1 MTLVAPEPVGKL
13 DAGTTGGA
21 ASAGTPVVR
30 ANGPRDDGLDWDA
43 VDWRSAEDDV
53 RRLRRRIFKA
63 SQDGD
68 LKRVRSLQKLML
80 RSHANTLVSVRR
92 VTLRNAGRET
102 AGVDGE
108 VALTSPARARM
119 AVEVHRDRAFWQAQP
134 VRRVHIPKVG
144 KPGQTRPLGIPVL
157 RDRVQQARVANALEP
172 EWEARFEPRSYGF
185 RPGRG
190 CHDAL
195 EAIYWTLKGKHS
207 QRQWILDAD
216 LSAAFDR
223 IDHQHLLTSLGSFPA
238 RGMIAGW
245 LQAGLIEHG
254 SFTPTEEGTQQGGVI
269 SPLLLNVALHGME
282 QAAGVRYA
290 RYGTYGAEV
299 AAGSASL
306 VRYADDFVAMCH
318 TREQAE
324 TVRQRLVEWLKARG
338 LALNEDK
345 TRIVHLS
352 EGFDF
357 LGCTIRRYRN
367 GKLLIKPSKLAVK
380 RIRER
385 LAAELRSLRGANALA
400 VIRRLNPIIRG
411 WTAYYRSVVSKEV
424 FASIDQHLWRH
435 TYRWALRAHPNKPKT
450 WVTARYFGA
459 FNPSRTDR
467 WVFGD
472 RDSGAYL
479 RRFVWT
485 KIVRH
490 RMVMGT
496 ASTDDPALNRYWA
509 ERRRKTFAL
518 LGGSTATLLLQQRGR
533 CPICGTFLLL
543 TEHEPQSPKD
553 WEQWIKTIAKALRKK
568 ALTMIGLDGGGDPT
582 TPRLL
587 HTHCQRAPRS
597 AVGPTR
603 SAA

>member
-1 MTLVAPEPVGKL
+1 
-13 DAGTTGGA
+13 
-21 ASAGTPVVR
+21 
-30 ANGPRDDGLDWDA
+30 
-43 VDWRSAEDDV
+43 
-53 RRLRRRIFKA
+53 
-63 SQDGD
+63 
-68 LKRVRSLQKLML
+68 
-80 RSHANTLVSVRR
+80 
-92 VTLRNAGRET
+92 
-102 AGVDGE
+102 
-108 VALTSPARARM
+108 
-119 AVEVHRDRAFWQAQP
+119 
-134 VRRVHIPKVG
+134 
-144 KPGQTRPLGIPVL
+144 
-157 RDRVQQARVANALEP
+157 
-172 EWEARFEPRSYGF
+172 
-185 RPGRG
+185 
-190 CHDAL
+190 
-195 EAIYWTLKGKHS
+195 
-207 QRQWILDAD
+207 
-216 LSAAFDR
+216 
-223 IDHQHLLTSLGSFPA
+223 
-238 RGMIAGW
+238 
-245 LQAGLIEHG
+245 
-254 SFTPTEEGTQQGGVI
+254 VI

-282 QAAGVRYA
+282 QAAGVRYV
-290 RYGTYGAEV
+290 RCDTYGAEV
-299 AAGSASL
+299 ARDSASL

-345 TRIVHLS
+345 TRIVHLT

-367 GKLLIKPSKLAVK
+367 GKLLIKPSTSAVK

-411 WTAYYRSVVSKEV
+411 WAAYYRSVVSKEV

-435 TYRWALRAHPNKPKT
+435 TYGWALRAHPNKPKT

-459 FNPSRTDR
+459 FNSSRTDR

-496 ASTDDPALNRYWA
+496 ASTDDQALDRYWA
-509 ERRRKTFAL
+509 ERRRKSFAL

-533 CPICGTFLLL
+533 CPVCGTFLLL
-543 TEHEPQSPKD
+543 TDYEPQSPKE
-553 WEQWIKTIAKALRKK
+553 WEQWIKTIATALRKK
-568 ALTMIGLDGGGDPT
+568 ALTVIGLDNGGDQT
-582 TPRLL
+582 TQRLL
-587 HTHCQRAPRS
+587 HTHCQRAQRP

>member
-1 MTLVAPEPVGKL
+1 MSREVQ
-13 DAGTTGGA
+13 
-21 ASAGTPVVR
+21 VR
-30 ANGPRDDGLDWDA
+30 FCESRA
-43 VDWRSAEDDV
+43 
-53 RRLRRRIFKA
+53 
-63 SQDGD
+63 
-68 LKRVRSLQKLML
+68 VRS
-80 RSHANTLVSVRR
+80 R
-92 VTLRNAGRET
+92 
-102 AGVDGE
+102 
-108 VALTSPARARM
+108 PA
-119 AVEVHRDRAFWQAQP
+119 
-134 VRRVHIPKVG
+134 
-144 KPGQTRPLGIPVL
+144 T
-157 RDRVQQARVANALEP
+157 
-172 EWEARFEPRSYGF
+172 
-185 RPGRG
+185 
-190 CHDAL
+190 
-195 EAIYWTLKGKHS
+195 
-207 QRQWILDAD
+207 
-216 LSAAFDR
+216 
-223 IDHQHLLTSLGSFPA
+223 HL
-238 RGMIAGW
+238 
-245 LQAGLIEHG
+245 
-254 SFTPTEEGTQQGGVI
+254 
-269 SPLLLNVALHGME
+269 
-282 QAAGVRYA
+282 
-290 RYGTYGAEV
+290 
-299 AAGSASL
+299 
-306 VRYADDFVAMCH
+306 VAMCH

-324 TVRQRLVEWLKARG
+324 TVRQRLVEWLKVRG
-338 LALNEDK
+338 LAFNEDK

-450 WVTARYFGA
+450 WVTARHFGA

-490 RMVMGT
+490 RMVMGA
-496 ASTDDPALNRYWA
+496 ASTDDPALDRYWV